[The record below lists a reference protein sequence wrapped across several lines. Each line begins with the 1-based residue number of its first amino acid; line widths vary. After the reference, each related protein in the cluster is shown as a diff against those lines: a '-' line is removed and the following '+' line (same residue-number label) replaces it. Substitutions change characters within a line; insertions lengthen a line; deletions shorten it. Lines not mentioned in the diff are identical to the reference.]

1 MSASSSK
8 RVVQRWYQEM
18 WNEWNFGLVDELV
31 APELVFRGSLGTP
44 VQGREGL
51 RRYIRE
57 IRAAFPDFYNQID
70 VLLAEGNQVAARL
83 TYTGTHRGPIWGIA
97 ATGRRIEYA
106 GAGFFRVRDGR
117 VTDGWVLGDT
127 AALRAQLTGP
137 G

>member
-1 MSASSSK
+1 
-8 RVVQRWYQEM
+8 
-18 WNEWNFGLVDELV
+18 LVDELV

-127 AALRAQLTGP
+127 AALRAELAGP

>member
-1 MSASSSK
+1 
-8 RVVQRWYQEM
+8 M

-51 RRYIRE
+51 RRYLQE
-57 IRAAFPDFYNQID
+57 VRAAFPDFHNRID
-70 VLLAEGNQVAARL
+70 VLVAEGDQVAARL

-106 GAGFFRVRDGR
+106 GAAFFRVRDGR

-127 AALRAQLTGP
+127 AALRAQLAGP

>member
-127 AALRAQLTGP
+127 AALRAQLAGP